1 MRSRVFLLACAL
13 GAVSVMGFAPQA
25 QASCHSYTVGDVTTG
40 CIENVICGVV
50 NRVRPT
56 PCVD

>member
-1 MRSRVFLLACAL
+1 MRKRVLLLACAL
-13 GAVSVMGFAPQA
+13 GAAGVLGLTPQA
-25 QASCHSYTVGDVTTG
+25 QASCHQLWTDGP